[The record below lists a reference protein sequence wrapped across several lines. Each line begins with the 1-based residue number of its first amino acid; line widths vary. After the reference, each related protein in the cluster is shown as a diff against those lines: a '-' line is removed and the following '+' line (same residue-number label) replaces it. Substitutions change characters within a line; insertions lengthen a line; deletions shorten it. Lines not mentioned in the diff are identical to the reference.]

1 MTNACGLFGD
11 LIPNIYI
18 DRVFLEESH
27 VGTQQ
32 DNDGNFIS
40 FLQTPKITV
49 QLKVLDSVSDGGT
62 FSILGDA
69 LRTIPSKYTI
79 DFKKYFKVHC
89 VLFTSQEYAESF
101 ISVFENENYTDT
113 SGYFQSI
120 ERLRHEPMRGDHFME
135 TKDLND
141 FKNTYDNPDGITEI
155 LSPYE
160 FELEQDSVISYLR
173 VFAVV
178 ELDTKTLE
186 EDLGDIELPVS
197 YKNIISRY
205 RDEVVI
211 QNSDI
216 ISQLTIFTTE
226 DGDLWNDSFHVHDD
240 PELGKI
246 YMEGRVHTPDI
257 PHGILNKTSTTVN
270 NVQDFRIRDEIDA
283 FVANFNITN
292 SVQNTFPE
300 QSDILN
306 QALSKKTY
314 FSQLFV
320 TKDADRNVRYYFAFD
335 YGAYVLENIKF
346 SGLVKSMTAEGKKKI
361 IDNSE
366 ILNLSVSRMHMQNI
380 PSRNHLGSPIQNR
393 MASDGEIKTPLP
405 QGSLGGENLNETSII
420 LSEQPDTADSI
431 IKHYTGLDELMK
443 NTEDGVFQYFVDVEI
458 IDGFIP
464 VMREVLANLS
474 NAVALY
480 SDYVALAN
488 IPGVYDEQN
497 RKFTSTPANPS
508 SVIANREVITTMSGQ
523 EIMNSFGTDNLT
535 NIINTYLSTLDLFV
549 EIDRPITS
557 SVTIRQALYQNI
569 GANISPTVGSV
580 DGIILFEKILNDL
593 LAKVNDILSVG
604 SNSVGVQATTTNR
617 QADSVSSLKTTTMKI
632 SEAFENTID
641 ARFLNESYINNVG
654 AAFGTFNG
662 LNIYTGENLAQ
673 ATRTETTPENAILT
687 KQETLANNNIIFEM
701 IPEQMLSTQETE
713 SSIDLENSPEF
724 VSSTK
729 VLGLQSEGATG
740 NLNSTILSTTDLE
753 IIKFK
758 DLVDPPDSSL
768 SAFDANAQSTAPEV
782 LSESELK
789 TEVDVLV
796 GFTVRGVVDVAQYQQ
811 AFINTYMIK
820 GAQFETK
827 QLGELSTAT
836 GTGFYLCRQ
845 KRQSDMEVVDAF
857 FLLPPVSSTFV
868 TAQDIASMTPE
879 ALIDASAAPTVAGP
893 NEIMQQIASTTPE
906 PLVRNTVTDPLNV
919 SPDALNLP
927 EMGAFADIP
936 SENQQRVQEPQLVAT
951 MPTTLGTRGY

>member
-1 MTNACGLFGD
+1 MANTCGLFGD
-11 LIPNIYI
+11 LVPNIYI

-32 DNDGNFIS
+32 DKDGNFTS
-40 FLQTPKITV
+40 FLQTPVTTV

-62 FSILGDA
+62 FSILGDV
-69 LRTIPSKYTI
+69 LQIKSSNGTV
-79 DFKKYFKVHC
+79 DLKKYFKVHC

-173 VFAVV
+173 VFTVV

-186 EDLGDIELPVS
+186 ADLGVELPAS

-211 QNSDI
+211 QNSQI

-270 NVQDFRIRDEIDA
+270 NVQDFRIRDEIDV
-283 FVANFNITN
+283 FVANFNFTN

-306 QALSKKTY
+306 KALSNKSY

-320 TKDADRNVRYYFAFD
+320 TKDADRNVRYHFAFD

-346 SGLVKSMTAEGKKKI
+346 SNIVKSMTAEGKKKI

-366 ILNLSVSRMHMQNI
+366 ILNLIVSRTQVQTQPYPN
-380 PSRNHLGSPIQNR
+380 RLGSPVQNR
-393 MASDGEIKTPLP
+393 IASDGTIKTPLVG
-405 QGSLGGENLNETSII
+405 GSFGGENLNEVFII
-420 LSEQPDTADSI
+420 LSEQPDTPDSI
-431 IKHYTGLDELMK
+431 IRNFTGVDELMK
-443 NTEDGVFQYFVDVEI
+443 GTEDGVFQYSVDVEI
-458 IDGFIP
+458 NDGFVP

-480 SDYVALAN
+480 SNYVALAN

-508 SVIANREVITTMSGQ
+508 SVIANEEVTTTMTGQ

-549 EIDRPITS
+549 EIDRPVNS

-569 GANISPTVGSV
+569 GANIAPTVGSV

-593 LAKVNDILSVG
+593 LGTVNNVLSVG
-604 SNSVGVQATTTNR
+604 SNSVGVQATTTDR
-617 QADSVSSLKTTTMKI
+617 KADSISSFKPTTIKT
-632 SEAFENTID
+632 SEIFENTID
-641 ARFLNESYINNVG
+641 ARFLNESYINNIS
-654 AAFGTFNG
+654 AEFGTFNG
-662 LNIYTGENLAQ
+662 LNIYTGDDLVNATQTQASPESSILSLQENLA
-673 ATRTETTPENAILT
+673 ENNITFQTIPDQIT
-687 KQETLANNNIIFEM
+687 KSMQETLN
-701 IPEQMLSTQETE
+701 
-713 SSIDLENSPEF
+713 SSNY
-724 VSSTK
+724 
-729 VLGLQSEGATG
+729 LGEESEGAIS
-740 NLNSTILSTTDLE
+740 NLNISTLSITDLE
-753 IIKFK
+753 IIKFE
-758 DLVDPPDSSL
+758 DLVDPPVSAL
-768 SAFDANAQSTAPEV
+768 AAFDANAQSVAPEV

-811 AFINTYMIK
+811 TFTNTYMIK

-845 KRQSDMEVVDAF
+845 KRQSGMEIVDTF
-857 FLLPPVSSTFV
+857 FLLPPVSSTFI
-868 TAQDIASMTPE
+868 TANDLAAQDPGQFLQEDTP
-879 ALIDASAAPTVAGP
+879 AIDQLT
-893 NEIMQQIASTTPE
+893 EQITQLEGLS
-906 PLVRNTVTDPLNV
+906 PLVTVTDPLNV

-927 EMGAFADIP
+927 EMPAFADIP

-951 MPTTLGTRGY
+951 IPTTLGTRGY